1 MTRLSKRLSAI
12 ADMVPPEAA
21 SQTVADVGCDHA
33 FVPIKLL
40 LDHRISRAIAMDI
53 KPGPL
58 SRAWEHIEEEGLSGV
73 AEVRQSDGLSSLKPN
88 EAQGVIMAGM
98 GGDLMLRI
106 LNDGGKVRES
116 IEWWVFSPQS
126 ELSRFRHG
134 LEDMGL
140 SVRREIM
147 LKEDGKYYTVMLVY
161 PGSMHYENE
170 ADYHYG
176 ALLIKDA
183 SPVFREF
190 IKKED
195 ERTDAALKALQSSK
209 KEAAAQRRAVLEKE
223 KKEIENVYDRMQ

>member
-12 ADMVPPEAA
+12 AGMVPQEAVT
-21 SQTVADVGCDHA
+21 QTVADVGCDHA
-33 FVPIKLL
+33 FVPIRLL

-58 SRAWEHIEEEGLSGV
+58 SRAREHIEEEGLGGV
-73 AEVRQSDGLSSLKPN
+73 AEVRLSDGLSSLKPD

-106 LNDGGKVRES
+106 LKDGENVRES
-116 IEWWVFSPQS
+116 VDWWVFSPQS

-140 SVRREIM
+140 CIEREAM
-147 LKEDGKYYTVMLVY
+147 LEEDGIYYTVMLAY
-161 PGSMHYENE
+161 PGPMHYEDE

-190 IKKED
+190 IKKEG
-195 ERTDAALKALQSSK
+195 ERIDTALRALSSSG
-209 KEAAAQRRAVLEKE
+209 KEAAVQRRNILEKE
-223 KKEIENVYDRMQ
+223 KKEIEDIYDRMQ